1 MQKAKRRTNT
11 EDVRISFYHS
21 YRRRE
26 CGTKADRVSNK
37 WKRLRVTNGRVKIED
52 KEEALG
58 YEARPKVTSGYRQ

>member
-1 MQKAKRRTNT
+1 MKFGSMQKAKRRTNT

-37 WKRLRVTNGRVKIED
+37 
-52 KEEALG
+52 
-58 YEARPKVTSGYRQ
+58 